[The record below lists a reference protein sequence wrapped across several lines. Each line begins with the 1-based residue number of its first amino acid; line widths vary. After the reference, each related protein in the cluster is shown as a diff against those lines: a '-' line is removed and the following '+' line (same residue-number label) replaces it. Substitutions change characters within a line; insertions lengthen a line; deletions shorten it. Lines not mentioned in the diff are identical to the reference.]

1 MSITIFLTMIEIII
15 IGLLGGEG
23 EWRRNYGPWR
33 PTCIYIGNGHSIKK
47 KITIET
53 LIEEGK
59 YIRCWHRASIYIKEL
74 ILGISH

>member
-1 MSITIFLTMIEIII
+1 M
-15 IGLLGGEG
+15 G
-23 EWRRNYGPWR
+23 R
-33 PTCIYIGNGHSIKK
+33 GNGEVTTAPGVQRVFTSEMDIQLKK